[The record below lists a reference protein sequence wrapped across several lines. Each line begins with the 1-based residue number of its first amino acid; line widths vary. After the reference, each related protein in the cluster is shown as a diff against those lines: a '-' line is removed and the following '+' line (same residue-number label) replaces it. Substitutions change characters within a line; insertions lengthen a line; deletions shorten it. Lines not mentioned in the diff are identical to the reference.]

1 MGCNTSKSTDNKVAL
16 NDQQKGH
23 ILNIARSILDE
34 STQFKA
40 TIETLQ
46 PLGRH
51 GDAKHMLEDKE
62 PVANYFPRGQVP
74 VQLGEGKF
82 NIANMI
88 QSMNMLCQKR
98 CEEELMAEITRSEPK
113 MEDSKRVRYGKIVA
127 YEAEVA
133 MRHVA
138 FQYTQSVYK
147 AGAGAPQVP
156 NNGNRASVAPN
167 SANNSSN
174 LRQSVAPA
182 HGPGRQG
189 SQSMPNNSVANN
201 SNVVL
206 PEGNWVLADGGPF
219 YWSDKEKLFYHPESA
234 QFYDPETG
242 KWYDPETDE
251 WYDDDGA
258 N

>member
-1 MGCNTSKSTDNKVAL
+1 MGCSGSKATDNKVAL
-16 NDQQKGH
+16 NDQQKER
-23 ILNIARSILDE
+23 ILSIARTILDE
-34 STQFKA
+34 SAQFKA

-46 PLGRH
+46 PLGHHRTPQL
-51 GDAKHMLEDKE
+51 MLEDSKA
-62 PVANYFPRGQVP
+62 VSSYFPNGNIP
-74 VQLGEGKF
+74 LQLGEGKF
-82 NIANMI
+82 NIANMLV
-88 QSMNMLCQKR
+88 SMKVLCQDR
-98 CEEELMAEITRSEPK
+98 CENDLMAEITRAEPQ
-113 MEDSKRVRYGKIVA
+113 MDESKRVRYGKIVA
-127 YEAEVA
+127 FEAEKA
-133 MRHVA
+133 MRSVA
-138 FQYTQSVYK
+138 FQYTQQVFKTGS
-147 AGAGAPQVP
+147 GGAPVVP
-156 NNGNRASVAPN
+156 SNASRASMAPN
-167 SANNSSN
+167 ATNNSSN

-189 SQSMPNNSVANN
+189 SQSVPNNSVP

-251 WYDDDGA
+251 WYDDDGT